1 MTVSELSEQAR
12 CAELEM
18 PRPSLF
24 YGWIIVWAAFVLL
37 MLSSGITYSTP
48 VLFHL
53 FETDFGIGRGQAAFI
68 FSFSQVMAFVIG
80 PIAGSL
86 AEKRGPRMVV
96 GGGVVLLAAGLV
108 AASLA
113 KSYTP
118 LLVCY
123 GVATGFGS
131 GAIYVPLLGLIQ
143 RWFYKRRGFASG
155 LATTGVSV
163 GTLTFPLLA
172 ASAAD
177 AFGWRSLYV
186 GFAIVCVSVGLLAAF
201 VLVADPGERGL
212 NPDGE
217 ADAAMPRPGEA
228 TISGM
233 SLGEALRDRQF
244 YQLYF
249 CSFGAAVLSFMA
261 LVHLPQ
267 YVAEVS
273 GERLYAAAIISVIG
287 LASLVSRVG
296 GGSWADRIGRIA
308 MIRVARAL
316 MLITSIL
323 WLANSFTNLWGVSVY
338 FAVAALFGITYG
350 LCIALL
356 PTVIADSFGNKEISR
371 IIGTV
376 YTSFALAGLLGPTAA
391 GLLRDRFGNYDVA
404 LMVCIALALAT
415 LIVSAGLRRRY

>member
-1 MTVSELSEQAR
+1 MM
-12 CAELEM
+12 AERAKSVALEM
-18 PRPSLF
+18 PRSSLF
-24 YGWIIVWAAFVLL
+24 YGWIIVWGGFVLL

-53 FETDFGIGRGQAAFI
+53 FEADFGIGRGQAAFI

-86 AEKRGPRMVV
+86 AEKRGPRVVV
-96 GGGVVLLAAGLV
+96 GGGVVLMAAGLLG
-108 AASLA
+108 ASLA
-113 KSYTP
+113 RSYTP
-118 LLVCY
+118 LVVCY
-123 GVATGFGS
+123 GMAVGFGN

-155 LATTGVSV
+155 LATTGVSI
-163 GTLTFPLLA
+163 GTLIFPVIA

-177 AFGWRSLYV
+177 TFGWRSLYV
-186 GFAIVCVSVGLLAAF
+186 GFAVVCLSAGLLAAF

-212 NPDGE
+212 NPDGDL
-217 ADAAMPRPGEA
+217 DAAMPGPGET

-233 SLGEALRDRQF
+233 SLGAALRDRQF

-267 YVAEVS
+267 HVAEVS
-273 GERLYAAAIISVIG
+273 GERMYAAAIISVIG
-287 LASLVSRVG
+287 LASLAARAG
-296 GGSWADRIGRIA
+296 GGSWADRIGRVA
-308 MIRVARAL
+308 MIRVALVL

-323 WLANSFTNLWGVSVY
+323 WVTNPWGTSVY
-338 FAVAALFGITYG
+338 FVVAALFGVTYG

-391 GLLRDRFGNYDVA
+391 GLLRDRYGNYDLA
-404 LMVCIALALAT
+404 LMVCIVLSVAT
-415 LIVSAGLRRRY
+415 LIASAGVRKRF